1 MLLFVVFS
9 FWLSP
14 THRSSSFPV
23 VLYLDDDIQMIFKS
37 QALTAR

>member
-1 MLLFVVFS
+1 MLWFVVFS
-9 FWLSP
+9 FGLSP
-14 THRSSSFPV
+14 THVSSFSV